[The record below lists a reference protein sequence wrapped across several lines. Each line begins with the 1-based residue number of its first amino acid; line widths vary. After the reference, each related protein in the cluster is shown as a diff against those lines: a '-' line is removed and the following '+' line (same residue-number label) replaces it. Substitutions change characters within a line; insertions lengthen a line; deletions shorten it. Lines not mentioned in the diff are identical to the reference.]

1 MSTWKMFSNTGNNFR
16 WEVSG
21 LTIPSKPD
29 DGSNG
34 APVPPLPSMTDL
46 LLQGCSKV
54 IENGDGGFEK
64 YPLFRTGLG
73 KSVALKESSIAKAL
87 SILGHDDGGTT
98 VSSSEVVPT
107 NNGCGYSNSLF
118 QMGSGKMVNISSAG
132 LIRAKTLLGVEQDNE
147 HFEGFQHPRK
157 LPATDEPCGW
167 QRFSHSEKKEGLQS
181 TGVADVTLD
190 TRHFLNSRNG
200 LVGSTLGSK
209 NDSTPVH
216 SKMFDS
222 VPKPP
227 PIKFHTAG
235 GRLLS
240 FSTDALKRTRSL
252 LGDPELGIFF
262 GEMNE
267 ELPPFKV
274 YKEDEF
280 NDASSNKENHIFTSF
295 SHQGRIK
302 SKDTSKDFIS
312 PLKSSFKQMRSI
324 FNSENLCL
332 ESNLIE
338 NFDAIANSSACMS
351 STNMPSAQKPLSN
364 GPSEKNLVTNNFLP
378 SSTGLQTNLLGR
390 SFGGP
395 LTDISN
401 NIFTSETNSNKQIMN
416 EKRRIGRSSFIS
428 PFKRPRC
435 SKFSAPLNEDVSFVA
450 NGLSTLSDDHSCC
463 KRTVSTKYPFQ
474 VPRLYMKE
482 CFAVPPSA
490 CSTVHSLSV
499 QSIAFKKLIHF
510 SPLTPVYIPELIL
523 LECFSVQGKQIKP
536 ENADKYLFKD
546 ESDLSHIGV
555 EAFYDMLA
563 HSGAS
568 MQYISKELVTNHYKW
583 IVWKLVCYERRYP
596 SKYAGKFLTISNILE
611 ELKYRYQ
618 REVNYGHRS
627 AIKRILDGDILP
639 STMLVLCISAIQSY
653 SEPKMET
660 ILVITNG
667 ADNTGNAK
675 VELTDGWCLGL
686 QVLHGWCFGCIAMKA
701 ACSWK
706 VVCRTENSAFW
717 KNSPRSYVI
726 ICPLK
731 IWGAGLCGWVG
742 PVSPLKESSAISLHL
757 NINGTFRAHWADRL
771 GFCKGVGTPLAFR
784 CIKSDG
790 GPVPR
795 TLVGVTRIYPVLYRE
810 RLSNGGSIV
819 RSERMESRMV
829 QQHNQRCSVVNDHV
843 ISEYQREV
851 NSSHIHNDSESEGA
865 KILKILETASEP
877 EVLMAEMSPE
887 QLTSFATY
895 KSKLEETRQLEME
908 KAIEKALAQAG
919 LNERDV
925 IPFMRVRVVGLTNRN
940 YHRKGRPKEG
950 IITIW
955 NPTEKQV
962 NLSAIMLYSLLH
974 LLVHVHFS
982 QFLLLQAYS
991 ETLYLQAQG
1000 SGTKWQPLSPQA
1012 MEYFEQFFRPRKSI
1026 KPSNLGEI
1034 PLSSEFDIAAYVVY
1048 VGEVYTAAHQKK
1060 QWVFVTDDSISDLLS
1075 EGLSDSLLAIGFCS
1089 PCIDED
1095 SFAPINSN
1103 LVGSLVSCRGSF
1115 FFTPEQNWL
1124 LKVKDFEKKKL
1135 GKIC

>member
-1 MSTWKMFSNTGNNFR
+1 MSSWKIFSDTPNNFR

-21 LTIPSKPD
+21 RIIPSKPD
-29 DGSNG
+29 DGTNG
-34 APVPPLPSMTDL
+34 APVPSLPSMADL
-46 LLQGCSKV
+46 LLQGCSKL

-64 YPLFRTGLG
+64 YPMFRTGLG

-87 SILGHDDGGTT
+87 SILGNDDGAIT
-98 VSSSEVVPT
+98 VSSSEVAPT
-107 NNGCGYSNSLF
+107 NNGCGYSNSVF
-118 QMGSGKMVNISSAG
+118 QTGSGKMVNISSAG
-132 LIRAKTLLGVEQDNE
+132 LVRAKTLLGLEQDNE
-147 HFEGFQHPRK
+147 HCEGFQHPRK
-157 LPATDEPCGW
+157 LSATNEPYGW

-181 TGVADVTLD
+181 TGLADFTSES
-190 TRHFLNSRNG
+190 RHFLNSKNG

-235 GRLLS
+235 GRSLS
-240 FSTDALKRTRSL
+240 VSTDALNRARSL
-252 LGDPELGIFF
+252 LGDPELGNFF
-262 GEMNE
+262 GEMDE
-267 ELPPFKV
+267 EVPPFTV

-295 SHQGRIK
+295 SHQGKIK
-302 SKDTSKDFIS
+302 GKDTSKDFIS

-324 FNSENLCL
+324 FNSENLSFG
-332 ESNLIE
+332 SNLIE
-338 NFDAIANSSACMS
+338 KFDAVGNSSACVS
-351 STNMPSAQKPLSN
+351 STHMPSAQKPLSN
-364 GPSEKNLVTNNFLP
+364 RPSEKNLVTNNFLP
-378 SSTGLQTNLLGR
+378 SSTGLRTNLLGR
-390 SFGGP
+390 SSGGP

-401 NIFTSETNSNKQIMN
+401 NIVTSETNNKQITT

-435 SKFSAPLNEDVSFVA
+435 SKFSAPLHEDVSFVV
-450 NGLSTLSDDHSCC
+450 NGLSTSSDGHSFW
-463 KRTVSTKYPFQ
+463 KRTVSTKYPFP

-482 CFAVPPSA
+482 YFAVPSSA
-490 CSTVHSLSV
+490 CST
-499 QSIAFKKLIHF
+499 
-510 SPLTPVYIPELIL
+510 
-523 LECFSVQGKQIKP
+523 LEYFSVQEKQIKP
-536 ENADKYLFKD
+536 ENAHKYLFKD
-546 ESDLSHIGV
+546 ESGLSRIGA

-568 MQYISKELVTNHYKW
+568 MHYISKEWVTNHYKW

-611 ELKYRYQ
+611 ELKYRYE
-618 REVNYGHRS
+618 REVNHGHRS
-627 AIKRILDGDILP
+627 AIKRILEGDISP
-639 STMLVLCISAIQSY
+639 STMMVLCVSAIQSN

-660 ILVITNG
+660 NLVIANG
-667 ADNTGNAK
+667 ADNGGNAK
-675 VELTDGWCLGL
+675 VELTDGWYSMDA
-686 QVLHGWCFGCIAMKA
+686 VLDVLLSKQLA
-701 ACSWK
+701 AGK
-706 VVCRTENSAFW
+706 LFVGQKLR
-717 KNSPRSYVI
+717 
-726 ICPLK
+726 

-742 PVSPLKESSAISLHL
+742 PVSPLEASSAISLLL

-771 GFCKGVGTPLAFR
+771 GFCKGVGTPSAFR

-829 QQHNQRCSVVNDHV
+829 QQHNQRCSVVVDHV

-865 KILKILETASEP
+865 KILKILETAAEP

-895 KSKLEETRQLEME
+895 KSKLEATRQLEME
-908 KAIEKALAQAG
+908 KSIEKALAQAG

-925 IPFMRVRVVGLTNRN
+925 VPFVRVRVVGLTNRN
-940 YHRKGRPKEG
+940 YHGKGRPKEG

-955 NPTEKQV
+955 NPTEKQK
-962 NLSAIMLYSLLH
+962 SE
-974 LLVHVHFS
+974 LVEGK
-982 QFLLLQAYS
+982 AYVVDGLIPMNSDS
-991 ETLYLQAQG
+991 ETLYLQARG
-1000 SGTKWQPLSPQA
+1000 SSTKWQRLSPLA
-1012 MEYFEQFFRPRKSI
+1012 MECFEPFFSPRKST
-1026 KPSNLGEI
+1026 KLSNFGEI

-1060 QWVFVTDDSISDLLS
+1060 QWVFVTDDSISDSLS
-1075 EGLSDSLLAIGFCS
+1075 EGLSDSLLAISFCS

-1103 LVGSLVSCRGSF
+1103 LVGSMVGFCNLVKKSKDRLNHLWVAEATENSAYFLNFNPFCSH
-1115 FFTPEQNWL
+1115 
-1124 LKVKDFEKKKL
+1124 LKYAGASVQTWAKTSNLIIDKLREKVL
-1135 GKIC
+1135 FIIGNCEG